1 MKEINKLIQQH
12 LNKKCTVKD
21 WRFSDFEKDIYLYL
35 YFPVSD
41 IFIIATIQEAGK
53 EQEYLIDDSEILTF
67 AKNLLS

>member
-21 WRFSDFEKDIYLYL
+21 WRLSDFEKDIDLYL
-35 YFPVSD
+35 HFPVSD

-53 EQEYLIDDSEILTF
+53 EKEYLIDDSKILTF